1 MIRTANS
8 STLTQEE
15 LPQTSW
21 TQSHF
26 HETFNKENHNTALML
41 SHQVRNLNPDPT
53 PCMNVHANLSCTLSE
68 HELETELS
76 QPLWYNCA
84 LLARSVELWIHL
96 QVTYLRSNGIFRV
109 ACLFPSCQSPIFFQ
123 TIPTKWVFRPEMFF
137 FYNLRLLNLKNFDG
151 NLMFTSSLIIER
163 VTTVFLVLAFSRSWL

>member
-15 LPQTSW
+15 LHQRSW

-26 HETFNKENHNTALML
+26 QETFNKENHNTALML
-41 SHQVRNLNPDPT
+41 SQQVRNLNPDPT
-53 PCMNVHANLSCTLSE
+53 PCMNVHTNLSCTLSE

-96 QVTYLRSNGIFRV
+96 QVTYLRRNGIFRV
-109 ACLFPSCQSPIFFQ
+109 ACLFPSCQSPIFFSNNSNKMGIQ
-123 TIPTKWVFRPEMFF
+123 TRNVL